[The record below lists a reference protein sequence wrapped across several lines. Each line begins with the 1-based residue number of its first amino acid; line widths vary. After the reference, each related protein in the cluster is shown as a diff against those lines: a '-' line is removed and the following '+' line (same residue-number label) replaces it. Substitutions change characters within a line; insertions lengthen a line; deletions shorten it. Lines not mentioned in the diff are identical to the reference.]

1 MGTHSGPI
9 CSPLGAT
16 SGRQLLEAGGG
27 GVRVVGATPPPKPK
41 SAGNGAAKDFPVSVT
56 FGNPASLAP
65 VPGLLKDASGRVG
78 VQNESRPLGASFES
92 GHL

>member
-1 MGTHSGPI
+1 MGTHCGPI
-9 CSPLGAT
+9 CSPLGAA

-27 GVRVVGATPPPKPK
+27 GVGVVGATPPPKPK

-56 FGNPASLAP
+56 FGNPASLAL
-65 VPGLLKDASGRVG
+65 VPGLLKDARGRVG
-78 VQNESRPLGASFES
+78 VQNESHPLRASFES